1 MDENKT
7 FKELENLL
15 SRLSIEI
22 KYRKGYFRGGLCRFR
37 DQNYFYLNKVDKVE
51 HHIALILS
59 ELEKM
64 NLSDINLPQS
74 IEELLSKSEAS
85 REE

>member
-1 MDENKT
+1 MKEDQI

-15 SRLSIEI
+15 NRLSIEI
-22 KYRKGYFRGGLCRFR
+22 KYRKGYFKGGLCRFR
-37 DQNYFYLNKVDKVE
+37 DQNYFYLDRVDKVE
-51 HHIALILS
+51 HHIALILD
-59 ELEKM
+59 ELGKM
-64 NLSDINLPQS
+64 DLSDIDISQS

>member
-37 DQNYFYLNKVDKVE
+37 DQNYFYLNRVDKVE
-51 HHIALILS
+51 HHITLILN
-59 ELEKM
+59 ELGKM
-64 NLSDINLPQS
+64 NLGDIDLPQS